1 MTGVNGVLLGM
12 LPGMGL
18 MFLVGWIRT
27 LLDE

>member
-1 MTGVNGVLLGM
+1 MTGVNGVFLGM
-12 LPGMGL
+12 LAGMGL